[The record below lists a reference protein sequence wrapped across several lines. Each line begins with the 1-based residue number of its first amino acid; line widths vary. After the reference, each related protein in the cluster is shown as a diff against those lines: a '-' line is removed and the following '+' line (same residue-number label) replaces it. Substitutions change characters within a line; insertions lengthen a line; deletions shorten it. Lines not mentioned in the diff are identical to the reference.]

1 LKAPQDPP
9 HSVSQPE
16 KVKKVAEL
24 PDGELACRLRC
35 GELLLDLAPFVA
47 RLRSELPRLAFEL
60 ARLYKD
66 FEVLPPDTFAD
77 FHIEVRREAGLR
89 RWFRPQARFF
99 YDDKPSF
106 QALPVH
112 HALPMVEW
120 GLNWCVASHAHQ
132 YLVVHAAVLAQG
144 DHALLMPAPPG
155 AGKSTLCA
163 ALMLSGWRLLSDE
176 LGLLDMKTRQIWGM
190 ARPLNL
196 KNQSID
202 IIRQFAP
209 SAEFSDPVPDTT
221 KGLVAL
227 LKPGSDSVARRQQP
241 AQVRWVVLPRYQP
254 QAAPRL
260 SRMDRAEAVMV
271 MAEQSFNYHIHGEQG
286 FDALV
291 HLCRIS
297 ECFKFEYSQLD
308 EGVKA
313 INAMAAAS

>member
-1 LKAPQDPP
+1 
-9 HSVSQPE
+9 
-16 KVKKVAEL
+16 
-24 PDGELACRLRC
+24 
-35 GELLLDLAPFVA
+35 
-47 RLRSELPRLAFEL
+47 
-60 ARLYKD
+60 
-66 FEVLPPDTFAD
+66 
-77 FHIEVRREAGLR
+77 
-89 RWFRPQARFF
+89 
-99 YDDKPSF
+99 
-106 QALPVH
+106 
-112 HALPMVEW
+112 
-120 GLNWCVASHAHQ
+120 
-132 YLVVHAAVLAQG
+132 
-144 DHALLMPAPPG
+144 
-155 AGKSTLCA
+155 GKSTLCA